1 MGNGLQGGGAL
12 IGKPHAHKESSLLQG
27 REERCEVSFYWCKVM
42 VEGMDTQ
49 GLETRLGT
57 WSRWCSAVLLR
68 IP

>member
-42 VEGMDTQ
+42 VEGVDTMPY
-49 GLETRLGT
+49 LGRT
-57 WSRWCSAVLLR
+57 
-68 IP
+68 